1 MVSFRFSRLITLGV
15 ALAMIVALA
24 PALPRASAQGGTIA
38 YGQVVSGQ
46 ITAKNYFETWQFT
59 GTKGDRVQI
68 YMEGDGNLDPYVGLV
83 DLATETVLAEDDDS
97 GGNTNAY
104 LEMTLQKSG
113 EFVIVATRY
122 DLDTG
127 TTVGS
132 YTLELAGSGGPTNV
146 STTTTATTD
155 QPVEIEPGV
164 YYMGEIALDE
174 QVGGSI
180 ENNAFAQIYGLQ
192 VEGGTELVIG
202 MFADG
207 SSVDSYLIFADEE
220 FNLLAEDDDS
230 GATVGAGT
238 LDSFLSLTV
247 PASGLYYVVATRAGM
262 DTGTTTGAYVLL
274 ATVPEP
280 EPDPVSQPVDDGLPE
295 GVDYAGVMSAGDSV
309 SGTLTA
315 TSFMHLYDFEGQA
328 GEEITIS
335 MTGAGNLDAY
345 LGLFDPAG
353 EVIAEDDDSLGALN
367 AVITVTLPQ
376 TGTYLIAATRAG
388 IDEGTTVGDYTLEV
402 SAGQLE
408 TPAPTGFSGFG
419 GLPGRA
425 MVGEGGTLY
434 LRGNG
439 ASDNPEK
446 SPPLERFF
454 GVETTLPGTRAPLA
468 GLLYPP
474 NALAPF
480 SDVLP

>member
-1 MVSFRFSRLITLGV
+1 MALFRFSRLITLGI

-24 PALPRASAQGGTIA
+24 PVLPRAVAQGGTIA

-83 DLATETVLAEDDDS
+83 DLATAAVLAEDDDS

-104 LEMTLQKSG
+104 LDLTLSKSG
-113 EFVIVATRY
+113 EFMIVATRY
-122 DLDTG
+122 DLDMG
-127 TTVGS
+127 TTEGR
-132 YTLELAGSGGPTNV
+132 YTLELAGGSGPTNV
-146 STTTTATTD
+146 STTTTSTTG
-155 QPVEIEPGV
+155 PVEIEPGI
-164 YYMGEIALDE
+164 YYMGDMVLDE
-174 QVGGSI
+174 SVSGAI
-180 ENNAFAQIYGLQ
+180 ENNAFAQIYGLE

-207 SSVDSYLIFADEE
+207 SSIDSYLIFADEE

-230 GATVGAGT
+230 GAQIGAGT

-247 PASGLYYVVATRAGM
+247 PTSGLYYVVATRAGM

-274 ATVPEP
+274 AAVPEP
-280 EPDPVSQPVDDGLPE
+280 EPVSQPVDDGLPE
-295 GVDYAGVMSAGDSV
+295 GVDYAGVIGVGDAI
-309 SGTLTA
+309 SGTLSA
-315 TSFMHLYDFEGQA
+315 TSFMHLYEFEGQA

-335 MTGAGNLDAY
+335 MTGTGNLDAY

-353 EVIAEDDDSLGALN
+353 EVIAEDDDSLGGLN
-367 AVITVTLPQ
+367 AVITITLPQ

-402 SAGQLE
+402 SAGQFE
-408 TPAPTGFSGFG
+408 TPLPSGFSGFG

-425 MVGEGGTLY
+425 MVGEGGTFY

-446 SPPLERFF
+446 SPPVERFF

-474 NALAPF
+474 GALAPF